1 MNNELSAY
9 RKEQLANLNDTIAT
23 TLNAYWRNA
32 ELLADDLAN
41 DDEQHEDLLHNV
53 EELVAVLKMSQRNN
67 LPSFLR

>member
-53 EELVAVLKMSQRNN
+53 EELVAVVRHTVRGLVNS
-67 LPSFLR
+67 